1 MKDDFQHLE
10 DDMTHLS
17 SRMEEIIS
25 SSNSIN
31 SSLSDRKREITK
43 LCGVHHLLKKV
54 CIHWLWG
61 LGHDKDMHTYDTPH
75 TLYSF
80 SSCLNFPLDS
90 TSVSRW
96 DSMDRQ

>member
-54 CIHWLWG
+54 CIHWLW
-61 LGHDKDMHTYDTPH
+61 TCIIYDTP
-75 TLYSF
+75 YSIQLQF
-80 SSCLNFPLDS
+80 LFELPTRLNKCIKMGFYGQA
-90 TSVSRW
+90 VR
-96 DSMDRQ
+96 